1 MRALVLAAHGSRREA
16 RVNRRVCRLAERV
29 GERAGFEAAAA
40 AFHQGEPA
48 FSSVLDRLSSA
59 EVVVV
64 PLLTSRGYY
73 SETVIPRELQRNRCC
88 AETKVWLTPPVGV
101 HPGMA
106 DLVDR
111 SVRERIEELE
121 LASPRIVI
129 VGHGSARHAES
140 RKATEALSA
149 EMCARGLG
157 ECDAY
162 FIDEEPRIEELRR
175 DRPTGDLL
183 VVPFLIGGGRHTVVD
198 LRSALG
204 FQAKDSED
212 AAKAPCDGRLV
223 VLDRAV
229 GLAPGLE
236 DLLVDLAAGAT
247 ESGGARLLGAQPAS
261 ATT

>member
-1 MRALVLAAHGSRREA
+1 MSALVLAAHGSRREA
-16 RVNRRVCRLAERV
+16 RVNRRVRRLAERV
-29 GERAGFEAAAA
+29 GARAGFDVAAA

-48 FSSVLDRLSSA
+48 FSTVLDQLSSA

-64 PLLTSRGYY
+64 PLLTSHGYY
-73 SETVIPRELQRNRCC
+73 SQTVIPRELHRNHCS
-88 AETKVWLTPPVGV
+88 AETKIWLTAPVGV
-101 HPGMA
+101 HSGMA
-106 DLVDR
+106 DLVEA
-111 SVRERIEELE
+111 SVRERIEKLE
-121 LASPRIVI
+121 LASPRIVM
-129 VGHGSARHAES
+129 VGHGSGRHAES
-140 RKATEALSA
+140 RRATEALSA
-149 EMCARGLG
+149 EMCARRLG

-175 DRPTGDLL
+175 DHPAGDLL
-183 VVPFLIGGGRHTVVD
+183 VVPFLIGGGRHTLVD

-204 FQAKDSED
+204 LQAKDCE
-212 AAKAPCDGRLV
+212 AATTAPCDGRLV

-247 ESGGARLLGAQPAS
+247 QSGGARLLGAQPAS